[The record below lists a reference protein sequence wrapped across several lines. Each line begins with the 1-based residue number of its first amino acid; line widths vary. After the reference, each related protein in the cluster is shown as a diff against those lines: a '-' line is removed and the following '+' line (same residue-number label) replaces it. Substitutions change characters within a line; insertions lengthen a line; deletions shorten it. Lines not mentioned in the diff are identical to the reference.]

1 MDSFPR
7 DALFFS
13 VINLNR
19 TQDSMARMVP
29 AIAIHPDG
37 HSKTL
42 VNHCSHLSIVFE
54 QLCCITHHSDRASIG
69 QVCTSVCY
77 LKVATFVFI
86 SRLRVH
92 DRSSNKVMSLGQ
104 DPNPVHSPP
113 MIELGLEG
121 SVFTSSMTVYLVG
134 AFDLA

>member
-1 MDSFPR
+1 MSNI
-7 DALFFS
+7 FS
-13 VINLNR
+13 TDV
-19 TQDSMARMVP
+19 
-29 AIAIHPDG
+29 G
-37 HSKTL
+37 
-42 VNHCSHLSIVFE
+42 SIM
-54 QLCCITHHSDRASIG
+54 
-69 QVCTSVCY
+69 CY
-77 LKVATFVFI
+77 IDLRGFTFVFI

-92 DRSSNKVMSLGQ
+92 DQSSNKVMSLGQ